1 MRWRVPSENVTARVV
16 PEALA
21 GETRSRAST
30 RPLRYAR
37 LRRSPAQS
45 RPTLPTK
52 PARPPRAAKAKA
64 KFVAFP
70 PGRYENRPTRDWRSP
85 VPLGGS
91 GGVTMSRIT
100 SPTARASNRGTGV
113 TPATGPASSAP
124 RRRSCSPRAA
134 RTAGRRS
141 SRARRGSGPA
151 PPTRSTG
158 TPRRGRTSEEVL
170 QGQLLLR
177 LLQLD
182 ALRGRLPREVLREQ
196 VRLHVPEDQGLLVPA
211 VHLRD
216 VRQGL
221 RDPPRVVLPVGL
233 ELEGPPGDVRLHVHR
248 GLPRVDHDP
257 GDLHPVD
264 DLVPE
269 LLQLASREDVRH
281 RVRVHVPAVLFDR
294 AGDHERL
301 ERVPLVRQNLL
312 GDAPG
317 LDRGDDLLRELHGRV
332 DIVVEH
338 EVEDELLGL
347 ALEVERVRP
356 PDFVA
361 PHDELALHGPRGLR
375 GVPLLLP
382 MAEERAEDPL
392 ELHVHVR
399 RAEPLRDLPAEL
411 NGAVLVLVRGLHE
424 DGVPVSV
431 DHADAL
437 PLKLADHGVDVLPG
451 ERGDA
456 RADLRVREA
465 VEGR

>member
-45 RPTLPTK
+45 RPTLPTN
-52 PARPPRAAKAKA
+52 PPPPPPPPRGGPRRGGRG
-64 KFVAFP
+64 P
-70 PGRYENRPTRDWRSP
+70 PP
-85 VPLGGS
+85 
-91 GGVTMSRIT
+91 
-100 SPTARASNRGTGV
+100 
-113 TPATGPASSAP
+113 PATGPASSAP

-134 RTAGRRS
+134 RPAGRRS

-170 QGQLLLR
+170 QGELLLR

-211 VHLRD
+211 VPLRD
-216 VRQGL
+216 VRQGR

-248 GLPRVDHDP
+248 GLLRVHDDP

-281 RVRVHVPAVLFDR
+281 RIRVHVPAVLFDR
-294 AGDHERL
+294 AGNHERL
-301 ERVPLVRQNLL
+301 ERGPPLPDDLL

-317 LDRGDDLLRELHGRV
+317 LDRGDDL
-332 DIVVEH
+332 
-338 EVEDELLGL
+338 
-347 ALEVERVRP
+347 
-356 PDFVA
+356 
-361 PHDELALHGPRGLR
+361 
-375 GVPLLLP
+375 
-382 MAEERAEDPL
+382 
-392 ELHVHVR
+392 
-399 RAEPLRDLPAEL
+399 
-411 NGAVLVLVRGLHE
+411 
-424 DGVPVSV
+424 
-431 DHADAL
+431 
-437 PLKLADHGVDVLPG
+437 
-451 ERGDA
+451 
-456 RADLRVREA
+456 
-465 VEGR
+465 